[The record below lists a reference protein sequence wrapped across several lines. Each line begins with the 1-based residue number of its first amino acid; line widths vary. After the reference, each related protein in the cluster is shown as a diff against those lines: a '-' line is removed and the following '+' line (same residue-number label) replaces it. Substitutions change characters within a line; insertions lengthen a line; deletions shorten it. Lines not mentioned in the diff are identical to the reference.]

1 MNRRPS
7 APASQA
13 MQLRRG
19 VLYPT
24 AFLTPDAPIP
34 RDTTDDDPLMAD
46 LPMLSVRA
54 AAPGIHTS
62 LLRAPPPGVDG
73 LLVLI
78 VDRAPLLRNFS
89 CRFRQTTIGCCC
101 CAVGGACHVD
111 GLDLRRESTVTAA
124 RGTRS

>member
-62 LLRAPPPGVDG
+62 LLRAPPPLYGSHM
-73 LLVLI
+73 LSNSPREPSMQARYLVVVLYF
-78 VDRAPLLRNFS
+78 RLR
-89 CRFRQTTIGCCC
+89 
-101 CAVGGACHVD
+101 HH
-111 GLDLRRESTVTAA
+111 
-124 RGTRS
+124 